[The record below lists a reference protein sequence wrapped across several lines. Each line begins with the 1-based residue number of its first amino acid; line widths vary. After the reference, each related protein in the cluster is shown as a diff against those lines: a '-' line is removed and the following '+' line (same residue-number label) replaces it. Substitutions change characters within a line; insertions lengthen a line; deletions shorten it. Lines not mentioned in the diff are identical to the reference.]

1 MSALPCYLMTE
12 AERRETARRT
22 WREDGQRRRART
34 SAAARQA
41 SLARTDATLA
51 TLDLTPEHRYWLDR
65 FSLAEIVALGGGL
78 LLFGVLSS
86 TAPNATGR
94 TPELRGQEVAA

>member
-1 MSALPCYLMTE
+1 MNTLPCYLMTE
-12 AERRETARRT
+12 AERREAARRT

-65 FSLAEIVALGGGL
+65 FSLAEIVGLGGGL
-78 LLFGVLSS
+78 LLFGVDPD
-86 TAPNATGR
+86 APAASG
-94 TPELRGQEVAA
+94 LLGQEVAA